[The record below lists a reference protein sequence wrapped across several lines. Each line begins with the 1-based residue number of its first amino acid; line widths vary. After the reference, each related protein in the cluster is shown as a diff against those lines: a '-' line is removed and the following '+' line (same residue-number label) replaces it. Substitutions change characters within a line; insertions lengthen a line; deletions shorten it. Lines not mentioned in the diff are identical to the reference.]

1 MMHHARFV
9 CFGVVL
15 IGMPAWSAC
24 DGGAPASDSGD
35 GGTDDAA
42 DSDVRDAFETDDGV
56 FRETIVMPPVCGD
69 RVVDPGE
76 GCDDGNRLNG
86 DECDWLCR
94 PGPGSFEYPGLDPDV
109 PAITDTGPHVVVV
122 GLAERPVRERLAWGP
137 GVYGLAYVI
146 RTPYLAVRFRVLD
159 IEGRTVAGPWTRP
172 VAFGEP
178 AVGLAWNGADFAV
191 FWQELRISI
200 LKLARLDPAAVLV
213 AERNV
218 RRLPA
223 GIEWFFLEEMIW
235 NAGRYF
241 LTSLASPS
249 APAGPDALLEA
260 VGPDGDLLPLSAWLG
275 SPYGLGTLLA
285 VDDGV
290 AAVRGRYAF
299 IFDRNLEL
307 LRWSGFIADS
317 SVPPVPCASD
327 VVATEEGFL
336 VFSAMFM
343 AYDQPMDLW
352 VSGFDLAGTMVMP
365 PRMILPDFIS
375 ETSESWLRGAYG
387 PAGAAVAYG
396 VPDHDTGEYEI
407 RIVNTDRW
415 GNIRSGP
422 AAVLDV
428 DVGVATGTAP
438 FQLVADDSGY
448 AVLAAISFRG
458 GNGGGRNLI
467 FRRYVPA
474 R

>member
-24 DGGAPASDSGD
+24 DGGAPASDSDD
-35 GGTDDAA
+35 GGTDEAGG
-42 DSDVRDAFETDDGV
+42 SDGRDAFETDDAV

-86 DECDWLCR
+86 DDCDWLCR

-109 PAITDTGPHVVVV
+109 PAITDTGPHVVAVDV
-122 GLAERPVRERLAWGP
+122 AERPRWPSLAWGP
-137 GVYGLAYVI
+137 GVYGLAYTI
-146 RTPYLAVRFRVLD
+146 RIPYTAVRFRVLN

-172 VAFGEP
+172 VAFDVP
-178 AVGLAWNGADFAV
+178 KVALAWNGADFGV
-191 FWQELRISI
+191 FWQDLEIGI
-200 LKLARLDPAAVLV
+200 LKFARIDPAAVLV
-213 AERNV
+213 AERPDV

-223 GIEWFFLEEMIW
+223 DAEWLILEEMIW

-241 LTSLASPS
+241 LASWASTNRPT
-249 APAGPDALLEA
+249 GPDVLLEA
-260 VGPDGDLLPLSAWLG
+260 VGPGGDLLPLSSWLG
-275 SPYGLGTLLA
+275 SPYAGLGTLLA
-285 VDDGV
+285 VGDGV
-290 AAVRGRYAF
+290 AAVLGHYAL

-307 LRWSGFIADS
+307 LRWSGFIADDS
-317 SVPPVPCASD
+317 APPVPAAGH

-343 AYDQPMDLW
+343 AYDQPLDLW
-352 VSGFDLAGTMVMP
+352 VSGFDLAGTMVLP
-365 PRMILPDFIS
+365 PRMILPDFIPDS
-375 ETSESWLRGAYG
+375 TSWFRAAYG
-387 PAGAAVAYG
+387 PAGAAVVYG
-396 VPDHDTGEYEI
+396 HFLPTSEYEV

-422 AAVLDV
+422 AVVFEPDI
-428 DVGVATGTAP
+428 GVNLNNDS
-438 FQLVADDSGY
+438 FQIVADDSGY
-448 AVLAAISFRG
+448 AVLAWACPRG
-458 GNGGGRNLI
+458 VGGDCGLV